1 MAPIATR
8 LFTPL
13 GMPTSTEHNE
23 PPLLWTATPPT
34 GTAVQP
40 ERRPL
45 AGVKRSTSMVTC
57 CTFSTHC
64 VIWSAG
70 PPHRLEEERALMCGL
85 QGEERKSKGR
95 AKSKGKAAAYLRQPG
110 GRDEEQGEEGLA
122 SRAWSHCLVTSPLFP
137 SYSCLFVGMV

>member
-1 MAPIATR
+1 
-8 LFTPL
+8 
-13 GMPTSTEHNE
+13 
-23 PPLLWTATPPT
+23 
-34 GTAVQP
+34 
-40 ERRPL
+40 
-45 AGVKRSTSMVTC
+45 MVTC

-122 SRAWSHCLVTSPLFP
+122 SRAWSHCLVTSPPFFHLILVYLWVWFD
-137 SYSCLFVGMV
+137 SRSDDFCLF